1 MVKEKSLVIIGAG
14 LAGLSAGYYARLNG
28 YQTRIFEHH
37 SRAGGVAASWERH
50 GYKIDGGIHFLMG
63 CRPGQSLYELYREL
77 GAIQSPDDIIP
88 LETYGRAMDEH
99 GDHSVA
105 ATRDLARFVADMAG
119 ISPADRPALQKLMDA
134 AGALRGLDMAAMG
147 MEKPPELTSATDRV
161 KQLWGARRAERYF
174 TGQWAHPVSEYAKG
188 FKDPWVRWVV
198 EHLFMPEVPVWFVAA
213 IFGLLVDGQLG
224 LLRGGSRAFVEG
236 IERRYLG
243 LGGAI
248 SYRSTV
254 EEILVDHG
262 RAVGVRLADGTV
274 HRADAVISA
283 ADGRSTIFTLLRGR
297 FLDKK
302 TADRYEHWRLFPPLI
317 MVSLGVAREF
327 SGEPAFSMI
336 RLQNPLEVGG
346 RMVEGMMVRCFNYA
360 PGFAPT
366 GKTLLQVEFETEW
379 DHWNLLR
386 SDPAA
391 YRAEKERVAAEVVD
405 RLERL
410 YPGIRTQVEMTD
422 VATPYTTWRHTL
434 NYQGAYE
441 GFLPTPE
448 TITTAVDRTLPGLDG
463 FFMAGQWVM
472 PGGGVPP
479 ALFSGRHAVELLCRW
494 DGRPFLRS
502 SRERVQ

>member
-1 MVKEKSLVIIGAG
+1 VEQPSLVIIGAG
-14 LAGLSAGYYARLNG
+14 LAGLSAGYFARLNG
-28 YQTRIFEHH
+28 YQTHIFEHH

-50 GYKIDGGIHFLMG
+50 GYRIDGGIHFLMG
-63 CRPGQSLYELYREL
+63 CRPGQAIYELYREL
-77 GAIQSPDDIIP
+77 GAIQSPADIIP
-88 LETYGRAMDEH
+88 LDTYGRAMDEH
-99 GDHSVA
+99 RGHSVT
-105 ATRDLARFVADMAG
+105 ATRDLAQFVADMAA
-119 ISPADRPALQKLMDA
+119 ISPADRPALQKLMEA
-134 AGALRGLDMAAMG
+134 AGSLRGLDMAAMG
-147 MEKPPELTSATDRV
+147 MDKPPELTSGTDRV
-161 KQLWGARRAERYF
+161 KQLWGARRAGRYF
-174 TGQWAHPVSEYAKG
+174 TGRWAHSVSEFAKD

-224 LLRGGSRAFVEG
+224 LLRGGSRAFVDG
-236 IERRYLG
+236 IEQCYRD

-248 SYRSTV
+248 SFRSTV

-262 RAVGVRLADGTV
+262 RAVGIRLADGTV

-297 FLDKK
+297 FLDRR
-302 TADRYEHWRLFPPLI
+302 TAGRYEHWRTFPPLV

-327 SGEPAFSMI
+327 TGEPAFSMI
-336 RLQNPLEVGG
+336 RLQSPLEVGG
-346 RMVEGMMVRCFNYA
+346 RMVQGMMVRCFNYA
-360 PGFAPT
+360 PGFAPV
-366 GKTLLQVEFETEW
+366 GKTLLQVEFESDW

-386 SDPAA
+386 SDPPA

-405 RLERL
+405 RLERH
-410 YPGIRTQVEMTD
+410 YPGIGAQVEMTD
-422 VATPYTTWRHTL
+422 VATPYTTWRYTL

-494 DGRPFLRS
+494 DGRSFVRS
-502 SRERVQ
+502 SRERVE